1 MHPLLAI
8 LDRPATARP
17 GAPELRAGTQAA
29 GTSHAGR
36 PGGGDLSRSATPRSW
51 GDCSRQWS
59 TCRSTPVN
67 DPVNGRW
74 GSRPPVA
81 MRAGAAPAPDGAGF
95 AAVDL
100 ALDYPLHEVRR
111 RRAALALSPLGCL
124 PPVGLARQY
133 LPALY
138 RDRLG

>member
-1 MHPLLAI
+1 M
-8 LDRPATARP
+8 
-17 GAPELRAGTQAA
+17 
-29 GTSHAGR
+29 
-36 PGGGDLSRSATPRSW
+36 
-51 GDCSRQWS
+51 
-59 TCRSTPVN
+59 
-67 DPVNGRW
+67 
-74 GSRPPVA
+74 A

-133 LPALY
+133 LPALH
-138 RDRLG
+138 RDRLGHRLPLPPPARAVPAVSVTVPVRPARCLAVAPTAVLAPRGAPG